1 MVVVACLLGKGS
13 GIHHCQTIAFLEKT
27 ACVSYEIG
35 QVYFGEGGHGKV
47 WWTGLGSRTQSCM
60 IPRFLLVARFADVLL
75 VNGCDAVV
83 AQCSRACLP
92 MTSPPTL
99 SLRGQVNLKLPHP
112 LLVQY
117 TFPNR

>member
-13 GIHHCQTIAFLEKT
+13 GIHHCQTIAFWEKT

-35 QVYFGEGGHGKV
+35 QVYFGEGGHGKA

-60 IPRFLLVARFADVLL
+60 IPRFLLVARLADVLL
-75 VNGCDAVV
+75 VTSCDAGV
-83 AQCSRACLP
+83 AQNSRACLP

-99 SLRGQVNLKLPHP
+99 ALWGQLNI
-112 LLVQY
+112 
-117 TFPNR
+117 